1 MQDGFIK
8 VAAGTPE
15 IRVAD
20 CAYNA
25 QACLSL
31 LHQAAAEGVKVLC
44 LPELCLTGYTCGDLF
59 LQDTLLQGAEDAL
72 RSLLEGSKDL
82 DLLAVVGVPV
92 RYNQKLFN
100 CAAVFCRGGCW
111 AWSRRSIYPIIRSF
125 TRGAGSPPAGNCGG
139 RTSAS
144 PLRDRRA
151 WSFLRACSFAA
162 STSRC

>member
-31 LHQAAAEGVKVLC
+31 LHQAASEGVKVLC

-59 LQDTLLQGAEDAL
+59 LQEALLQGAEDVL
-72 RSLLEGSKDL
+72 RQFLLRKKTSQGLDVTLDASLGHMK
-82 DLLAVVGVPV
+82 LL
-92 RYNQKLFN
+92 
-100 CAAVFCRGGCW
+100 
-111 AWSRRSIYPIIRSF
+111 S
-125 TRGAGSPPAGNCGG
+125 
-139 RTSAS
+139 
-144 PLRDRRA
+144 
-151 WSFLRACSFAA
+151 
-162 STSRC
+162 

>member
-44 LPELCLTGYTCGDLF
+44 LPELCLTGYTVGDLV
-59 LQDTLLQGAEDAL
+59 QHELLQRRAWEAMLRLCRQTEDM
-72 RSLLEGSKDL
+72 
-82 DLLAVVGVPV
+82 AVVVGLPFSDSG
-92 RYNQKLFN
+92 RLYN
-100 CAAVFCRGGCW
+100 CAAVLQGIILFFILGCEFFVRYTVVPRGKGGC
-111 AWSRRSIYPIIRSF
+111 R
-125 TRGAGSPPAGNCGG
+125 N
-139 RTSAS
+139 
-144 PLRDRRA
+144 
-151 WSFLRACSFAA
+151 AA
-162 STSRC
+162 